1 MGSLAVFA
9 EALLIV
15 TALSVDAFVSCFA
28 YGASQIRVPFSS
40 AMVIN
45 LICGAILAL
54 ALLLGGLIGSRIP
67 PEVTSGVCFFLLL
80 GLGLSKIFDSAV
92 KALIRR
98 HQAFQKDIHFS
109 LFQLGFILSIY
120 ANPEAADRD
129 HSRVLSPSEAAF
141 LALALSLDGL
151 AVGFGTGMIQ
161 IAPLLII
168 ALSLVSNLLCI
179 LLGCFLGA
187 RVTRTASME
196 LNWLSG
202 LLLILLAISKLP

>member
-28 YGASQIRVPFSS
+28 YGASRIHVPFSS

-45 LICGAILAL
+45 LICSGILAL
-54 ALLLGGLIGSRIP
+54 ALLFGGLIGNWVP
-67 PEVTSGVCFFLLL
+67 PGVTTGICFFLLL

-92 KALIRR
+92 KALICR
-98 HQAFQKDIHFS
+98 HQAFQKNIRFS
-109 LFQLGFILSIY
+109 FFQLGFLLSIY

-129 HSRVLSPSEAAF
+129 HSRVLSPSEATF
-141 LALALSLDGL
+141 LALALSVDSL
-151 AVGFGTGMIQ
+151 AVGFGTGMTQ

-168 ALSLVSNLLCI
+168 TLSLVLGLLCI

-187 RVTRTASME
+187 RVTRKANLE
-196 LNWLSG
+196 LTWLSG